1 MDIERLARSAVD
13 IIKSKWGLPQS
24 GLLAGGSLGNIIWEL
39 TSGNP
44 AVVNDIDIFYF
55 DGKIESLD
63 NRGLFQY
70 KEEEVKYLEDY
81 IGMTTIVNTRDFY
94 TITEANKD
102 GIFNN
107 ILYQSNVDD
116 PLFVINSFDINSTK
130 VCYLIEQDKFYWT
143 EDFEDFLKTGQL
155 KTVNLRTP
163 SHTAI
168 RLVKKSHELNCQVDE
183 FEFKLLQHAIK
194 YGFSDIIKIRFQERY
209 KELFDNY
216 SDFLG
221 KYFLIEKDTET
232 EIYLKNSL
240 DKDVNLWMLKS
251 NDGDLRNKI
260 DISLDVLRTDIF
272 KDLNLDVIYR
282 SDEFLFYMRNIFN
295 NPKLVNIWKKLR
307 YFFKQKD
314 YFDKSVDIEDIE
326 LLSRL
331 SIYAPK
337 SINNLNG
344 YKLSDQ
350 IHIVKSLL
358 DRFKDDPIIA
368 ISILEKSKI
377 SRELE
382 LDEKTLLL
390 LELSVRKEIVNDT
403 RGKVSKI
410 LLDVGEKDELSDI
423 F

>member
-1 MDIERLARSAVD
+1 
-13 IIKSKWGLPQS
+13 
-24 GLLAGGSLGNIIWEL
+24 
-39 TSGNP
+39 
-44 AVVNDIDIFYF
+44 
-55 DGKIESLD
+55 
-63 NRGLFQY
+63 
-70 KEEEVKYLEDY
+70 
-81 IGMTTIVNTRDFY
+81 
-94 TITEANKD
+94 
-102 GIFNN
+102 
-107 ILYQSNVDD
+107 
-116 PLFVINSFDINSTK
+116 
-130 VCYLIEQDKFYWT
+130 
-143 EDFEDFLKTGQL
+143 
-155 KTVNLRTP
+155 
-163 SHTAI
+163 
-168 RLVKKSHELNCQVDE
+168 
-183 FEFKLLQHAIK
+183 
-194 YGFSDIIKIRFQERY
+194 
-209 KELFDNY
+209 
-216 SDFLG
+216 
-221 KYFLIEKDTET
+221 
-232 EIYLKNSL
+232 
-240 DKDVNLWMLKS
+240 
-251 NDGDLRNKI
+251 
-260 DISLDVLRTDIF
+260 
-272 KDLNLDVIYR
+272 
-282 SDEFLFYMRNIFN
+282 MRNIFN